1 MASMTAY
8 QLPSQVVGAMMSS
21 AVGQAPS
28 QQQQPMQP
36 QTTALAVRSSSRVI
50 NSSHRPM
57 QNEDGTSIGR
67 YRFIRTLGK
76 GNFARVKLAKHLLT
90 GRDVAI
96 KIIDKTQLNP
106 TSLQKVYREVRLMR
120 LLDHP
125 HIVKLYEVIETDR
138 FLYLVIEY
146 VPHGEVFD
154 FLVTNG
160 RMKDREAR
168 ARFRQI
174 LSAVEYCHQKRI
186 VHRDLKAEN
195 LLLDADMNVKL

>member
-1 MASMTAY
+1 MY
-8 QLPSQVVGAMMSS
+8 VYVCVV
-21 AVGQAPS
+21 
-28 QQQQPMQP
+28 
-36 QTTALAVRSSSRVI
+36 
-50 NSSHRPM
+50 

-125 HIVKLYEVIETDR
+125 HIGTPRLSSFFCHVP
-138 FLYLVIEY
+138 FL
-146 VPHGEVFD
+146 
-154 FLVTNG
+154 FLSLLICS
-160 RMKDREAR
+160 KS
-168 ARFRQI
+168 
-174 LSAVEYCHQKRI
+174 LSARMFLC
-186 VHRDLKAEN
+186 
-195 LLLDADMNVKL
+195 